1 MNITAISNR
10 GMLVIAVRI
19 GTAVHSL
26 LEAQPSRHSR
36 MMPEKI
42 GAVTPLLKMEE
53 TASGDITRI
62 SSIRLP
68 GSVFNLFHE
77 LSNSAPVRGVTILM
91 FCGFFDEDDEG
102 EVKNGDNV
110 DTVFVVVNVDA
121 VVAVRIPVTR
131 FSTSARA
138 GRVTVSM
145 VCTSFFLF
153 VLRLIFTTLR
163 GCVGRSRASSS

>member
-1 MNITAISNR
+1 
-10 GMLVIAVRI
+10 
-19 GTAVHSL
+19 
-26 LEAQPSRHSR
+26 

-53 TASGDITRI
+53 TASGDIMRI
-62 SSIRLP
+62 SSIRLS

-91 FCGFFDEDDEG
+91 FCGFFDEDEEG
-102 EVKNGDNV
+102 VVEVGDNV
-110 DTVFVVVNVDA
+110 DTVFGGVNVGVTAAD
-121 VVAVRIPVTR
+121 RISVTGV
-131 FSTSARA
+131 STSARA

-145 VCTSFFLF
+145 VCTSFPLF

-163 GCVGRSRASSS
+163 GCVGRRRASSSYAVLL